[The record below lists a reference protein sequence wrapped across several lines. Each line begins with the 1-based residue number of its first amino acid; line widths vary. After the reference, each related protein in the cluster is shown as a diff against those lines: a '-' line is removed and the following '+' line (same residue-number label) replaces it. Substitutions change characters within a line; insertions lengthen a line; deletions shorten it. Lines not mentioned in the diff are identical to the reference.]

1 MNDVYILTKYNKTNI
16 KEATMSDADL
26 ILVGASFFKGKG
38 LSQDTDYIVS
48 KANRIV
54 ATGMGDSWKE
64 YSGDNTKVIQLNKEQ
79 LVLPGFHDSHL
90 HIIMSG
96 MHEKY
101 VDLGL
106 AKDEEDAAIMVKK
119 FADTIPEE
127 EWVIGLNWYYLS
139 WGKKI
144 LPTAASLDKYLP
156 DRPVCLINTEVHGA
170 WVNSKAL
177 EVIGINKDT
186 QNPPCGEIYR
196 SDNGVPTGYL
206 SEAAMGF
213 ATSVALNFEPNLEK
227 EIIRAFMKRA
237 NRVGITSVQDMRP
250 ELGIDLGK
258 YETFHELDEDDELT
272 VRIHAA
278 ANLFDEIPNVLDAQ
292 SKYNSELFQIALL
305 KQYIDGVSTNYTA
318 LVIDGYLNCR
328 DKHGIALSDLERVK
342 NCIEKAHKHGL
353 SVRLHSCGDGAVRQ
367 SLDFYGN
374 AHGKYGKTGSRH
386 GIEHAEIIKPE
397 DLSRFQELSIIAAMQ
412 PEHINLSFEEFS
424 QQPKYD
430 DKQLT
435 YGWAIKTLSDL
446 GTIVAFGS
454 DSPVVDLNPCLGL
467 HRAVNRSDN
476 NEKPDGGWKPE
487 EKISVEEAI
496 HAYTYNSAFAVK
508 REHEM
513 GTLVEGKYA
522 DMVVLDRNLFTIN
535 PKFIKDAKVLM
546 TIMNG
551 KIVYQNM

>member
-1 MNDVYILTKYNKTNI
+1 
-16 KEATMSDADL
+16 MSDANL
-26 ILVGASFFKGKG
+26 VLVGASFFLGKG
-38 LSQDTDYIVS
+38 LPQDMDYIVIKS
-48 KANRIV
+48 DRIV
-54 ATGMGDSWKE
+54 DMGMDDSWKVHL
-64 YSGDNTKVIQLNKEQ
+64 GDNTKVIQLNKEQ

-96 MHEKY
+96 MYEKY
-101 VDLGL
+101 VDLGG
-106 AKDEEDAAIMVKK
+106 AEDEEDAARMVKE

-127 EWVIGLNWYYLS
+127 EWVIGLNWYYLA
-139 WGKKI
+139 WKKKI
-144 LPTAASLDKYLP
+144 LPTAASIDRYLP

-177 EVIGINKDT
+177 KVIGINKDSL
-186 QNPPCGEIYR
+186 NPPCGEIFR
-196 SDNGVPTGYL
+196 DDNGLPTGYL
-206 SEAAMGF
+206 SEAAMGLV
-213 ATSVALNFEPNLEK
+213 TSVALNFVPSLEK

-237 NRVGITSVQDMRP
+237 NSVGITSVQDMRP

-258 YETFHELDEDDELT
+258 YETFHDLDENGELT
-272 VRIHAA
+272 VRIHGA
-278 ANLFDEIPNVLDAQ
+278 ANLFDDIQSVLDAQ
-292 SKYNSELFQIALL
+292 NKYNSRFFQIALL

-318 LVIDGYLNCR
+318 LVIDGYLNSP
-328 DKHGIALSDLERVK
+328 DQHGAALSDFKHVGK
-342 NCIEKAHKHGL
+342 CIEKAQEHGL

-367 SLDFYGN
+367 SLDFYENAHRKYGN
-374 AHGKYGKTGSRH
+374 AGSRH

-397 DLSRFQELSIIAAMQ
+397 DINRFQELGVIAAMQ

-435 YGWAIKTLSDL
+435 FGWAIKTLSDL
-446 GTIVAFGS
+446 GTTVAFGS

-476 NEKPDGGWKPE
+476 NDKPDGGWKPE
-487 EKISVEEAI
+487 EKISIEQAI

-508 REHEM
+508 REHEI
-513 GTLVEGKYA
+513 GTLEEGKYA
-522 DMVVLDRNLFTIN
+522 DIVVLDRNLLTIN
-535 PKFIKDAKVLM
+535 PKFIKDARVLM

-551 KIVYQNM
+551 KIVYQNMK